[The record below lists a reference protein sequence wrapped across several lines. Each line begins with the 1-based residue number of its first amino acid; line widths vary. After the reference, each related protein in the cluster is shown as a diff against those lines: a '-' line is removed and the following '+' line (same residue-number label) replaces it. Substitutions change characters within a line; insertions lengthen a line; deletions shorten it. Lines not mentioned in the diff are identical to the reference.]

1 MNFAAHCLQLFV
13 MKSLWLSA
21 IPKALAAPQCRLT
34 LHHSEKLEATE
45 ELQKR
50 QQSMS
55 QPKEEGLKHNGTA
68 LFYVCQSLF
77 DLNASSRLIYNKG
90 S

>member
-1 MNFAAHCLQLFV
+1 

-34 LHHSEKLEATE
+34 LHHSAKLEATE

-68 LFYVCQSLF
+68 LLCVSITF
-77 DLNASSRLIYNKG
+77 
-90 S
+90 